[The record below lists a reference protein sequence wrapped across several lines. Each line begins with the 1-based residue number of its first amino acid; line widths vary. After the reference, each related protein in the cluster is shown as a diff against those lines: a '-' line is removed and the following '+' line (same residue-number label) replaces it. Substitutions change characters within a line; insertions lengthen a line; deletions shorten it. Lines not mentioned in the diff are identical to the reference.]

1 MDKSLVK
8 DIIIPIVSLIISIW
22 AIIKS
27 YITDAKANKLSEE
40 NTKLANANIELD
52 IRNLIRETR
61 KDLDDKLAKFLFLK
75 EKEKKNSLTQ
85 DEKINLPICEKQLNN
100 AKQEYLNAYEEA
112 CMKYIDGKIDKE
124 RFKKTY
130 VIELRNIVG
139 SVSLKKYIDSTSS
152 PYNAIKKVYTEW
164 NNLEENT

>member
-40 NTKLANANIELD
+40 NTKLANANIELE
-52 IRNLIRETR
+52 IRNLIREAR
-61 KDLDDKLAKFLFLK
+61 KDLDDKLAKFIFLK

-100 AKQEYLNAYEEA
+100 AKQE
-112 CMKYIDGKIDKE
+112 
-124 RFKKTY
+124 
-130 VIELRNIVG
+130 
-139 SVSLKKYIDSTSS
+139 
-152 PYNAIKKVYTEW
+152 
-164 NNLEENT
+164 